1 MKYLCIVHLDYA
13 IFSAMSPDEIATL
26 ERSNL
31 AYDAELAERRQL
43 IAGHGLEPPES
54 GLIVKVR
61 NSEVS
66 MTDGPFSEAKEQ
78 MAGIILVEARDMN
91 DAVGIAAGIPLANYG
106 QIEIR
111 PVYTVPTQA

>member
-13 IFSAMSPDEIATL
+13 IFSTMSKDEITEL

-43 IAGHGLEPPES
+43 IAAHGLEPPES
-54 GLIVKVR
+54 GLVVKVR
-61 NSEVS
+61 NDQVS

-78 MAGIILVEARDMN
+78 MGGFILVEARDMN
-91 DAVGIAAGIPLANYG
+91 EAVGIASGIPLARYG

-111 PVYTVPTQA
+111 PVYTVPAQA

>member
-1 MKYLCIVHLDYA
+1 MKYLCIVHLDYV
-13 IFSAMSPDEIATL
+13 IFSTMSKDEIAAL

-43 IAGHGLEPPES
+43 IAGHGLEPPEN

-61 NSEVS
+61 NDDVS
-66 MTDGPFSEAKEQ
+66 VIDGPFTEAKEQ
-78 MAGIILVEARDMN
+78 IGGFLLVEARDMN
-91 DAVGIAAGIPLANYG
+91 EAAGIASGIQLAKHCC
-106 QIEIR
+106 IEIR

>member
-13 IFSAMSPDEIATL
+13 IFSDTAKNEIAAL

-31 AYDAELAERRQL
+31 AYDTELAERRQL
-43 IAGHGLEPPES
+43 IAAHGLEPPEN

-61 NSEVS
+61 DSEVS
-66 MTDGPFSEAKEQ
+66 MTDGPFTEAKEQ

-91 DAVGIAAGIPLANYG
+91 EAVGIAAGIPLAKYG

-111 PVYTVPTQA
+111 PVYTVPTQP